1 MRWVAECSHPLHI
14 RATEVHTATGEVRHR
29 SLLRRCGTRLASR
42 CESCSELYA
51 GDAREVIRS
60 GTTDGG
66 AFTWLTLTAPGA
78 DVFGAVHSGPTKRGR
93 RRCACGRYHR
103 SDDSRL
109 GSPVDPDT
117 YDYDASARF
126 NATLSRR
133 FTVLM
138 QKLRRLTGEPLDFV
152 RVVEFQRRGLTHVH
166 ALVRGAVSPE
176 SLRVAVRGGTN
187 PRTGRRVAAVTSG
200 GFGFGPQ
207 CDAQPV
213 ADVARVGSYMR
224 KLIRYAVKAAGD
236 DLPEGS
242 RHARAM
248 ARAGARSVG
257 CSDRHPGWCRDQPG
271 QLTDPSWETC
281 RRHRAARRG
290 WGFRGHVLAAS
301 RRWGVKFSTL
311 RAARR
316 AWVAASFG
324 PSLWA
329 PVAFEILPASSVTP
343 SWLRGRFP

>member
-1 MRWVAECSHPLHI
+1 MADCSHPVHI
-14 RATEVHTATGEVRHR
+14 RATEVHTTTGEVRR
-29 SLLRRCGTRLASR
+29 RELLRRCGTRLASK

-51 GDAREVIRS
+51 GDVREVINS

-66 AFTWLTLTAPGA
+66 SFTWITLTAPGA

-103 SDDSRL
+103 PDDVRL
-109 GSPVDPDT
+109 GTPVDPDR
-117 YDYDASARF
+117 YDYAAAGRF

-138 QKLRRLTGEPLDFV
+138 QKLRRMTGERLDFV

-176 SLRVAVRGGTN
+176 MLRVAVRGGTN
-187 PRTGRRVAAVTSG
+187 PRTGRRIAAVTSG

-213 ADVARVGSYMR
+213 TDLGRVGSYMR
-224 KLIRYAVKAAGD
+224 KLVRYAVKAAGD
-236 DLPEGS
+236 DLPDGS
-242 RHARAM
+242 RHAREM
-248 ARAGARSVG
+248 ARAGARCVSCSDGVPVG
-257 CSDRHPGWCRDQPG
+257 CRDEPGR
-271 QLTDPSWETC
+271 LNDPTWESC

-301 RRWGVKFSTL
+301 RRWGVTFTAL

-316 AWVAASFG
+316 AWVVATLAPMEWAA
-324 PSLWA
+324 
-329 PVAFEILPASSVTP
+329 VAFEVLPAS
-343 SWLRGRFP
+343 WLRTTWGRNRSP

>member
-1 MRWVAECSHPLHI
+1 MADCSHPLHI
-14 RATEVHTATGEVRHR
+14 QATEVHTTTGEVRR
-29 SLLRRCGTRLASR
+29 RELLRRCGTRLASK

-60 GTTDGG
+60 GTADGG
-66 AFTWLTLTAPGA
+66 SFTWITLTAPGA

-103 SDDSRL
+103 PDDARL
-109 GSPVDPDT
+109 GTPVDPDR
-117 YDYDASARF
+117 YDYTAAGRF

-138 QKLRRLTGEPLDFV
+138 QKLRRMTGERLDFV

-176 SLRVAVRGGTN
+176 VLRVAVRGGTN
-187 PRTGRRVAAVTSG
+187 PRTGRRIAAVTSG

-213 ADVARVGSYMR
+213 TDVGRVGSYMR
-224 KLIRYAVKAAGD
+224 KLVRYAVKAAGD
-236 DLPEGS
+236 DLPDGS

-248 ARAGARSVG
+248 ARAGARCAGCSKGVSVG
-257 CSDRHPGWCRDQPG
+257 CRDEPGR
-271 QLTDPSWETC
+271 LNDPTWDSC

-301 RRWGVKFSTL
+301 RRWGVTFTAL

-316 AWVAASFG
+316 AWVVASLG
-324 PSLWA
+324 PMEW
-329 PVAFEILPASSVTP
+329 VTVVFEVLAS
-343 SWLRGRFP
+343 SWLRPTWGRNRSP

>member
-1 MRWVAECSHPLHI
+1 MRWVADCSHPLRI
-14 RATEVHTATGEVRHR
+14 RATEVHIGTGEVRQR

-51 GDAREVIRS
+51 GDAREVISS
-60 GTTDGG
+60 GTTKGD

-78 DVFGAVHSGPTKRGR
+78 DVFGAVHGGPTKRAR

-103 SDDSRL
+103 PDDALL
-109 GSPVDPDT
+109 GTPVDPNT

-138 QKLRRLTGEPLDFV
+138 QKLRRLTGEPLGFV

-166 ALVRGAVSPE
+166 ALVRGTVSAE
-176 SLRVAVRGGTN
+176 TLRVAVRGGTN
-187 PRTGRRVAAVTSG
+187 PRTGRPVAAVTSG

-213 ADVARVGSYMR
+213 TDIGRIGSYMR

-236 DLPEGS
+236 DLPDGS

-257 CSDRHPGWCRDQPG
+257 CSEGHSGRCRDEPDR
-271 QLTDPSWETC
+271 LTDPTWETC

-301 RRWGVKFSTL
+301 RQWGVTFAAL

-316 AWVAASFG
+316 AWVEVSAG
-324 PSLWA
+324 PSRWA
-329 PVAFEILPASSVTP
+329 AVAFEILPASSGRP
-343 SWLRGRFP
+343 DWLRGQAP